1 MAKKSKEP
9 KQLELVPETMDIKSI
24 EKEINKYL
32 DNRKESIVE
41 DISKKIDDQIE
52 LNVTRRMKE
61 EEKRILRG
69 KNGKI
74 IRRDILILI
83 LIAIISY
90 FSYCLYKVDYFHIR
104 TIKETTQTE
113 EKTPENST
121 NNEEEVKEE
130 PIKIDYIKE
139 YSYLVDNIQIEDD
152 DIFSLYNKKLT
163 KHSIS
168 NELKLKIA
176 YKNISEERLI
186 KDENNNTITYNKED
200 LLESAKKIFGEDV
213 TLNNEAF
220 TYNNT
225 RFIFFNDAYIGF
237 NEDLKKT
244 NFVYKIVDA
253 KEEENKLIF
262 DVLVAKISENNELL
276 NNKNKIVIEDYQED
290 DLEEYKDKLSTFKIS
305 FTKENDNYIFS
316 SIKPN

>member
-9 KQLELVPETMDIKSI
+9 KQLELVPETIDIKSI
-24 EKEINKYL
+24 EKELNKYL
-32 DNRKESIVE
+32 EDKKESIVE

-52 LNVTRRMKE
+52 LRVTRRMKE

-104 TIKETTQTE
+104 TIKEEAKTE
-113 EKTPENST
+113 EKIPENPA

-139 YSYLVDNIQIEDD
+139 YRYLVDNIQIEDVA
-152 DIFSLYNKKLT
+152 IFNLYNKKIT
-163 KHSIS
+163 KESIS

-186 KDENNNTITYNKED
+186 KDEKNNTITYNKED
-200 LLESAKKIFGEDV
+200 LLESAKKIFGEGV

-220 TYNNT
+220 TYNNI
-225 RFIFFNDAYIGF
+225 RFIFFDDAYIGF

-276 NNKNKIVIEDYQED
+276 NNKNKIVIEDYQEE

-305 FTKENDNYIFS
+305 FTKENDNYIFN